1 MRSHDSV
8 PEDLEI
14 VPRRLQP
21 GEIAEVWIADVGGK
35 SAELVYA
42 TEALL
47 PEAPN
52 WAPDGR
58 RLLLRSWSPDSRRF
72 AFVAYLMQRA

>member
-1 MRSHDSV
+1 MTQY

-42 TEALL
+42 IEAPH

-58 RLLLRSWSPDSRRF
+58 RLLLRNWSPDSRRF
-72 AFVAYLMQRA
+72 AFVAYLTQRA

>member
-1 MRSHDSV
+1 MTLY

-21 GEIAEVWIADVGGK
+21 GEIAEVLIAHVV
-35 SAELVYA
+35 ANRPNCVP

-47 PEAPN
+47 LEAPN

-58 RLLLRSWSPDSRRF
+58 RLRLRSW
-72 AFVAYLMQRA
+72 VAYLMRRG

>member
-1 MRSHDSV
+1 MTLY
-8 PEDLEI
+8 PETWKLC
-14 VPRRLQP
+14 RGGLQP

-58 RLLLRSWSPDSRRF
+58 RFLLRSWSPDSRRF
-72 AFVAYLMQRA
+72 ASWPT